1 MLKTGMTYLLR
12 ARVFVYAFILLG
24 TFSTLIY
31 GLSTRSNVDL
41 DISRDRNVLYRE
53 LGNGN
58 IENHYSLKILN
69 KDRKDHQYQIIVEGL
84 DNAKVKFDDDS
95 LGVNAST
102 AGSFQLRVI
111 VNTES
116 LPQNVNPI
124 LFRLTALD
132 DASISVTTEARFV
145 GP

>member
-1 MLKTGMTYLLR
+1 
-12 ARVFVYAFILLG
+12 
-24 TFSTLIY
+24 
-31 GLSTRSNVDL
+31 
-41 DISRDRNVLYRE
+41 VLYRD

-58 IENHYSLKILN
+58 IENHYGLKILN
-69 KDRKDHQYQIIVEGL
+69 KDRKDHRYQVSVEGL

-95 LGVNAST
+95 LRVTAST
-102 AGSFQLRVI
+102 AGMFQLRVI
-111 VNTES
+111 VNTKS
-116 LPQNVNPI
+116 LPQNVIPI

>member
-1 MLKTGMTYLLR
+1 M
-12 ARVFVYAFILLG
+12 
-24 TFSTLIY
+24 
-31 GLSTRSNVDL
+31 
-41 DISRDRNVLYRE
+41 LYRE